1 MCSERGF
8 LRVLVLAAAVTVGA
22 CREEGDIQIAS
33 IHFNGVEQIDE
44 GALKGA
50 LQTREGSWIPWGRKR
65 YFERRA
71 FEADLKRIEAFYHDR
86 GFPDARVAS
95 FDVALNDAQDKVS
108 ITVNIS
114 EGEPIR
120 VAAVE
125 LDGFDVLSEGDRKA
139 LENSI
144 DPLVDEPID
153 RIRIRAARDRA
164 LNELRD
170 HGYPHADITLAERD
184 AGPRQRRLIFQA
196 NPGVLAHFG
205 NIEIAG
211 YMSVGENTIRRQL
224 TFKPGD
230 LFSLRAMRDS
240 QRQLYGLELFEF
252 VNVEPDETIAR
263 DSPEVPVRVTVAE
276 GKQQRVTFGVGYGSE
291 EQVRARIRWDHVN
304 FLGGA
309 QHLGLEAKWSSLDRG
324 VRAAFEE
331 PFFLS
336 PHLSLS
342 FQGQAW
348 QNVEPVY
355 SLDTLGGR
363 VTLLHQA
370 NPQNAWSVSYSDG
383 WERSFVTREALEDL
397 SLRDELIALGL
408 DPSDGEF
415 NGRLAL
421 VAFEASRNTSDN
433 LLNARSGYGMSARV
447 EQAGGWLPGSFNYW
461 SPNFEARY
469 YLPIGRSVV
478 LANRV
483 RAGTIEPLGADRF
496 RIGTTDTL
504 SDLQPNVPFW
514 KRYFLGGSQSLR
526 GWGRY
531 EVGPTSP
538 FGLPIGG
545 LTMFEGSSEVRFPVA
560 GRVAAVAF
568 LDLGNAWLQSW
579 DFNLNDLRYD
589 VGPGLRYM
597 TPVGPVRVD
606 FGFQLNPIPNLRV
619 NGELERR
626 HWRVHFSIGQAF

>member
-1 MCSERGF
+1 MFSERGL

-22 CREEGDIQIAS
+22 CREEGDVQIAS
-33 IHFNGVEQIDE
+33 IHFTGVEQIDE

-65 YFERRA
+65 YFERRV
-71 FEADLKRIEAFYHDR
+71 FEADLKRIEPFYHDR
-86 GFPDARVAS
+86 GFPDARVTS
-95 FDVALNDAQDKVS
+95 FDVALNAAQDKVS
-108 ITVNIS
+108 ITINIS

-120 VAAVE
+120 LAAVE
-125 LDGFDVLSEGDRKA
+125 LDGFDVLAEGDRRA
-139 LENSI
+139 LQDSL
-144 DPLVDEPID
+144 DPLVGEPID

-164 LNELRD
+164 LNALRD
-170 HGYPHADITLAERD
+170 HGYPHADVTLAERD

-211 YMSVGENTIRRQL
+211 YMSVDDNTIRRQL
-224 TFKPGD
+224 TFKSGD
-230 LFSLRAMRDS
+230 LFSLREMRDS

-252 VNVEPDETIAR
+252 VNVEPDETVAVT
-263 DSPEVPVRVTVAE
+263 SPEVPVRVTVAE

-304 FLGGA
+304 FLGDA
-309 QHLGLEAKWSSLDRG
+309 RQVGLEAKWSSLDRG
-324 VRAAFEE
+324 VRAEYEE
-331 PFFLS
+331 PYFLS
-336 PHLSLS
+336 PHLSLA

-348 QNVEPVY
+348 QDVEPVY

-363 VTLLHQA
+363 VTLLHQSSA
-370 NPQNAWSVSYSDG
+370 RNAWSVSYSDG
-383 WERSFVTREALEDL
+383 WERSFITREALEDL

-415 NGRLAL
+415 NGRIAL

-447 EQAGGWLPGSFNYW
+447 EQAGGWLPGAFNYW
-461 SPNFEARY
+461 SPNGEARY

-483 RAGTIEPLGADRF
+483 RAGTIDPLGANRF

-526 GWGRY
+526 GWGRF

-538 FGLPIGG
+538 FGLVIGG

-560 GRVAAVAF
+560 GKVAAVAF

-597 TPVGPVRVD
+597 TPVGPLRVD
-606 FGFQLNPIPNLRV
+606 FGFQLNPNPNLQV
-619 NGELERR
+619 NGEPEKRN
-626 HWRVHFSIGQAF
+626 WRVHFSIGQAF

>member
-8 LRVLVLAAAVTVGA
+8 LRILVLAAAVTVGA
-22 CREEGDIQIAS
+22 CREEGDIQIAN

-65 YFERRA
+65 YFDRRA
-71 FEADLKRIEAFYHDR
+71 FEADLKRIETFYHDR

-108 ITVNIS
+108 VTVNIS

-120 VAAVE
+120 LAAVE
-125 LDGFDVLSEGDRKA
+125 LEGFDVLSGDNREA
-139 LENSI
+139 LQDSL
-144 DPLVDEPID
+144 DPLVGEPID

-164 LNELRD
+164 VNELRD
-170 HGYPHADITLAERD
+170 HGYPHADVNLAERE
-184 AGPRQRRLIFQA
+184 AGPRQRTLIFQA

-211 YMSVGENTIRRQL
+211 YMTVGENVIRRQL
-224 TFKPGD
+224 TFEPGD
-230 LFSLRAMRDS
+230 VFSLRQMRES
-240 QRQLYGLELFEF
+240 QRQLYRLELFEF
-252 VNVEPDETIAR
+252 VNVEPDETMAA

-309 QHLGLEAKWSSLDRG
+309 QQAGLEAKWSSLDRG
-324 VRAAFEE
+324 VRAEYEE

-336 PHLSLS
+336 RNLSLA

-348 QNVEPVY
+348 QDAEPVY

-370 NPQNAWSVSYSDG
+370 NPQNALSLSYSDG
-383 WERSFVTREALEDL
+383 WERSFIAREALEDL

-408 DPSDGEF
+408 DPTDGEF
-415 NGRLAL
+415 SGRLSL
-421 VAFEASRNTSDN
+421 IAFEASRNTADN
-433 LLNARSGYGMSARV
+433 LLNARSGYGVSARV
-447 EQAGGWLPGSFNYW
+447 EQAGGWLPGAFSYW

-483 RAGTIEPLGADRF
+483 RAGTIDPIGGNPLRN
-496 RIGTTDTL
+496 GTTDTL
-504 SDLQPNVPFW
+504 SGFQPNVPFW

-545 LTMFEGSSEVRFPVA
+545 LTGFEGSSEVRFPLA
-560 GRVAAVAF
+560 GRFAAVAF

-606 FGFQLNPIPNLRV
+606 LGFQLNPIPNLRV
-619 NGELERR
+619 NGELEQR